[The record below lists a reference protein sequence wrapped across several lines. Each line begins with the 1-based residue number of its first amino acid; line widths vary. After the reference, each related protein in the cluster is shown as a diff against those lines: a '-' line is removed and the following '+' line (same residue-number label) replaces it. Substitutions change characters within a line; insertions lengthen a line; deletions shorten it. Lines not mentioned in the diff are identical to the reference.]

1 MIESRHMFISQEK
14 TAARHAD
21 AASTYI
27 AIGFDCPFPTTFKST
42 FKSASRDDD
51 SYDGGQFRMESGH
64 RILVDP
70 SAPTLTRYV
79 ANSGFDVGASCGN
92 RHVVLDMGIPPIGRR
107 HERDSGY
114 YGENEMAG
122 SSSISTGI
130 SGSSG
135 SSGSIDSGIDSAHV
149 SIGMEIGN
157 YLATGELPGQG
168 RMDKESGIFAM
179 IESLRSEDANALA
192 GKPAYAEPSS
202 RYSFQHYLTGPLKQ
216 VFANE
221 HTDPALRRLSNVA
234 NVLLRTIATTGIAGI
249 SNALL
254 TSQIERAL
262 VANSVGIA
270 GRTALG
276 VAAPLLP
283 LAIGLATACR
293 DIHRGD
299 ATYTSANTLARLAL
313 TLASTA
319 GIVAASASGALP
331 AMAAGLAAT
340 VITDAMRQVIQ
351 NYLVVTSEGPPEKNN
366 ALVVSSLV
374 AGTATLGA
382 SYLGGYVDVAM
393 APGAWS
399 GSSAAARIATGTAVV
414 TADLFAAEKIKRFF
428 ADSDSQPE
436 IRFKLAAKNPG
447 LKQLWEN
454 ASGPYGS
461 RAMVSTGTSMMA
473 AAAKKLAGS
482 KYGPE
487 MAELAENATAAI
499 AGAVLYTPFSKAI
512 GGKSGG
518 EYTLGGEVLQTLP
531 GTSGL
536 DGRISRRLSVATEV

>member
-14 TAARHAD
+14 TAARHAE

-27 AIGFDCPFPTTFKST
+27 AIGFDCSYPTTFKST

-51 SYDGGQFRMESGH
+51 FYDGRQLRMESGH

-70 SAPTLTRYV
+70 SVPTLTRYV
-79 ANSGFDVGASCGN
+79 ANSEFDVDASGGN
-92 RHVVLDMGIPPIGRR
+92 RHVVLEMGLPPIGRR

-122 SSSISTGI
+122 NGSISA
-130 SGSSG
+130 G

-179 IESLRSEDANALA
+179 IESLRSEDANSLA
-192 GKPAYAEPSS
+192 GKPVHAEPSS

-262 VANSVGIA
+262 VANSAGIA

-299 ATYTSANTLARLAL
+299 ATYTSVNTLARLAL

-319 GIVAASASGALP
+319 SIVAASASGALP

-351 NYLVVTSEGPPEKNN
+351 NYLVVTSDGPPEKSN
-366 ALVVSSLV
+366 ALIASSLV
-374 AGTATLGA
+374 AGAATLGT
-382 SYLGGYVDVAM
+382 SYLGDYVDVAM

-399 GSSAAARIATGTAVV
+399 GSSAATKIAAGTTVA
-414 TADLFAAEKIKRFF
+414 TADLFVAEKIKRFF

-436 IRFKLAAKNPG
+436 IRFKLEAKNPG
-447 LKQLWEN
+447 LKQLWEEV
-454 ASGPYGS
+454 SGPYCS

-473 AAAKKLAGS
+473 AAAKKLAGR